1 VGTTVYLCC
10 IVAER
15 FFCMTFSTK
24 NLNFCAVPLF
34 AKKTPAVNSL

>member
-1 VGTTVYLCC
+1 MKFLLNA
-10 IVAER
+10 AER

-34 AKKTPAVNSL
+34 A